1 MRFLALVAAALALL
15 SACLPIPTPEQVDG
29 IIAVIDLVTEAP

>member
-1 MRFLALVAAALALL
+1 MRFLALVAAACVL
-15 SACLPIPTPEQVDG
+15 SACLPIPTPDQVDG